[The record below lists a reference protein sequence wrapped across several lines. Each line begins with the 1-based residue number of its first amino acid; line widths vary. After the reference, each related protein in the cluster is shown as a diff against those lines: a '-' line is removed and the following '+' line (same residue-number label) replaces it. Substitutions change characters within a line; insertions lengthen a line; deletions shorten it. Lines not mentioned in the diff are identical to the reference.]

1 MLKDYLL
8 FSFNNLRSRKLRSWL
23 TMLGI
28 FIGIAAVVSLISLG
42 EGLRVAIMS
51 QFGFLGAD
59 LIMVNTGASTGPP
72 GTSIVEKPFTKSN
85 VQQIENIHGVRV
97 AAGRIANQIKVEYND
112 KVSFSMAT
120 SMPSGDDRKEIEEAI
135 NYEAAKGRMLKDG
148 DKYMTVVGS
157 ALADEKTFGKEV
169 IPGSKIKLEGRE
181 FKVVGILE
189 KKGNFMLDAS
199 VLINED
205 VQRELFEEEADEYDM
220 IGVRVMEGVG
230 IGKVKEDIERLLRK
244 KRDVDEGEE
253 DFNVETA
260 QNIVESLNSI
270 LLSVNIFVWIIASIS
285 LVVGGIGIM
294 NTMYTAVLERT
305 REIGIMKSIG
315 ARNSSIF
322 ILFFIESGL
331 LGSVGGIIGIL
342 LGVFFATSLAA
353 IGRTALGSDLI
364 GAHFS
369 VFLIF
374 GALIFS
380 FSVGAIFGVLPAYR
394 ASKLNPVDSIRYAK

>member
-1 MLKDYLL
+1 MI
-8 FSFNNLRSRKLRSWL
+8 
-23 TMLGI
+23 GI

-59 LIMVNTGASTGPP
+59 LMMIRTGAGNVPP
-72 GTSIVEKPFTKSN
+72 GTTTVEKPFIKSN
-85 VQQIENIHGVRV
+85 VNQIENIHGVRV
-97 AAGRIANQIKVEYND
+97 AAGRIANSIKFEYND
-112 KVSFSMAT
+112 KVSFSIAT
-120 SMPSGDDRKEIEEAI
+120 SMPDGSDREEIEEAI
-135 NYEAAKGRMLKDG
+135 GYEAAKGRLLEDG
-148 DKYMTVVGS
+148 DKYNVVIGS
-157 ALADEKTFGKEV
+157 DLADEKTFGKEIV
-169 IPGSKIKLEGRE
+169 SGSKIKLEGKE

-199 VLINED
+199 ILLNED
-205 VQRELFEEEADEYDM
+205 AQRELFDEASDEYDM
-220 IGVRVMEGVG
+220 IGVRVMEGADME
-230 IGKVKEDIERLLRK
+230 KVKEDIEKLLRK
-244 KRDVDEGEE
+244 KRGVEEGEE
-253 DFNVETA
+253 DFSVETA

-305 REIGIMKSIG
+305 KEIGIMKSIG

-322 ILFFIESGL
+322 TLFFIESGL
-331 LGSVGGIIGIL
+331 LGSVGGIVGIL
-342 LGVFFATSLAA
+342 LGVLLATSLAA

-369 VFLIF
+369 ALLIL
-374 GALIFS
+374 GALFFS

-394 ASKLNPVDSIRYAK
+394 ASKLNPVDAVRYSK